1 MTLSRVLSCAVLLV
15 VASTSLAGGMTD
27 YKGYTDPAL
36 FTRMPGAFLSG
47 AGAFKESAF
56 DVYEFPVKSG
66 TKVEKVRVEG
76 RKAVYTYSFDR
87 AAGPVPSG
95 LQVKRNYQA
104 AAKQVGGEI
113 LHDSDGAYMNTTLR
127 ISKDGRETWVEVLTR
142 AATYYVT
149 IVERQEMKQ
158 DVVANADALKGSL
171 ARTGHVEVP
180 GIFFDF
186 GKADVKPESEPA
198 LREVAKLIQAS
209 PGLRLWVV
217 GHTDS
222 VGSAEGNVALAS
234 GRAAAVAAWLTGKLS
249 VDGRRLVPHGVGP
262 YAPVATNAT
271 DEGRAKNRRVELV
284 EIR

>member
-1 MTLSRVLSCAVLLV
+1 MKLSRPLARAVLLL
-15 VASTSLAGGMTD
+15 VAFPAFAGGMTD

-47 AGAFKESAF
+47 IGAFKETAF
-56 DVYEFPVKSG
+56 DAYEFQVKTG
-66 TKVEKVRVEG
+66 AKVEKVRVEG
-76 RKAVYTYSFDR
+76 RKTVYAYSFDR
-87 AAGPVPSG
+87 SAGPVPSG

-104 AAKQVGGEI
+104 AAKQIGGEV
-113 LHDSDGAYMNTTLR
+113 LYDADSAYMNTTLR
-127 ISKDGRETWVEVLTR
+127 VSKDGRETWVEVYTR

-158 DVVANADALKGSL
+158 DVVANADALKGGL

-186 GKADVKPESEPA
+186 GKAEVKPESEPA
-198 LREVAKLIQAS
+198 LREVAKLLQAS
-209 PGLRLWVV
+209 PGLRVWVV

-222 VGSAEGNVALAS
+222 VGSAESNVALAS
-234 GRAAAVAAWLTGKLS
+234 GRAASVAAWLTGKLS
-249 VDGRRLVPHGVGP
+249 VDGKRLLPHGVGP
-262 YAPVATNAT
+262 YAPIASNAT

>member
-1 MTLSRVLSCAVLLV
+1 MHLSRHLAVAALLLV
-15 VASTSLAGGMTD
+15 ASPAIAGGLTD
-27 YKGYTDPAL
+27 YKGYADPAL
-36 FTRMPGAFLSG
+36 FTRMPGAVLSG

-56 DVYEFPVKSG
+56 DAYDFQVKTG
-66 TKVEKVRVEG
+66 AKVEKVRVEG
-76 RKAVYTYSFDR
+76 RKTVYTYSFDR

-104 AAKQVGGEI
+104 AARQVGGEV
-113 LHDSDGAYMNTTLR
+113 LYDADSAYMNTTLR
-127 ISKDGRETWVEVLTR
+127 VVKDGRETWVEVYTR

-158 DVVANADALKGSL
+158 DVVANADALKGGL

-186 GKADVKPESEPA
+186 GKSDVKPESEPA
-198 LREVAKLIQAS
+198 LREVARLLQAS
-209 PGLRLWVV
+209 PGLRVWVV

-222 VGSAEGNVALAS
+222 VGSAESNVALAS
-234 GRAAAVAAWLTGKLS
+234 GRAASVAAWLTGKLS
-249 VDGRRLVPHGVGP
+249 VDGKRLVPHGVGP
-262 YAPVATNAT
+262 YAPVASNAT

>member
-1 MTLSRVLSCAVLLV
+1 MNLSRNLACAVLLL
-15 VASTSLAGGMTD
+15 VASPAFGAGLAD
-27 YKGYTDPAL
+27 FKGYADPAL

-47 AGAFKESAF
+47 VGAYKESAF
-56 DVYEFPVKSG
+56 DAYDFPVKNG
-66 TKVEKVRVEG
+66 AKVEKVRVEG
-76 RKAVYTYSFDR
+76 RKTVYTYSFDR

-104 AAKQVGGEI
+104 AAKRIGGEV

-127 ISKDGRETWVEVLTR
+127 IPKDGRETWVEVLTR

-158 DVVANADALKGSL
+158 DVVANADALKGGL

-198 LREVAKLIQAS
+198 LREVAKLLQAS
-209 PGLRLWVV
+209 PGLRVWVV

-222 VGSAEGNVALAS
+222 VGSAEDNVALAS
-234 GRAAAVAAWLTGKLS
+234 GRAASVVAWLTGKLS
-249 VDGRRLVPHGVGP
+249 VDGKRLVPHGVGP
-262 YAPVATNAT
+262 YAPVASNAT

>member
-1 MTLSRVLSCAVLLV
+1 MTSSRFLTRAVLLL
-15 VASTSLAGGMTD
+15 LAFPAFAAGMTD
-27 YKGYTDPAL
+27 YKGYTDPPL

-47 AGAFKESAF
+47 VGAFQEKEF
-56 DVYEFPVKSG
+56 DAYAFPVKTG
-66 TKVEKVRVEG
+66 AKVEKVRVEG
-76 RKAVYTYSFDR
+76 RKTVYTYSFDR

-104 AAKQVGGEI
+104 AAKQLGGEV
-113 LHDSDGAYMNTTLR
+113 LNDSDAAYMNTTLR
-127 ISKDGRETWVEVLTR
+127 VSKDGRETWVEVYTR

-158 DVVANADALKGSL
+158 DVVANADALKGGL

-186 GKADVKPESEPA
+186 GKSDVKPESEPA
-198 LREVAKLIQAS
+198 LREVARLLQAS
-209 PGLRLWVV
+209 PGLRVWVV

-222 VGSAEGNVALAS
+222 VGSAESNVALAS
-234 GRAAAVAAWLTGKLS
+234 GRAASVVAWLTGKLS
-249 VDGRRLVPHGVGP
+249 VDGKRLVPHGVGP
-262 YAPVATNAT
+262 YAPIASNAT
-271 DEGRAKNRRVELV
+271 DEGRTKNRRVELV

>member
-1 MTLSRVLSCAVLLV
+1 MNLSRSLARAVLLL
-15 VASTSLAGGMTD
+15 VASPAFGAGLAD
-27 YKGYTDPAL
+27 FKGYADPVL

-47 AGAFKESAF
+47 VGAYKESAF
-56 DVYEFPVKSG
+56 DAYDFPVKNG
-66 TKVEKVRVEG
+66 AKVEKVRVEG
-76 RKAVYTYSFDR
+76 RKTVYTYSFDR
-87 AAGPVPSG
+87 AAGPVPSP

-104 AAKQVGGEI
+104 AAKQVGGEV
-113 LHDSDGAYMNTTLR
+113 LNDSDGAYMNTTLR
-127 ISKDGRETWVEVLTR
+127 IAKDGRETWVEVLTR

-158 DVVANADALKGSL
+158 DVVANADALKGGL

-198 LREVAKLIQAS
+198 LREVAKLLQAS
-209 PGLRLWVV
+209 PGLRVWVV

-222 VGSAEGNVALAS
+222 VGSAESNVALAS
-234 GRAAAVAAWLTGKLS
+234 GRAASVVAWLTGKLS
-249 VDGRRLVPHGVGP
+249 VDGKRLVPHGVGP
-262 YAPVATNAT
+262 YAPVASNGT

>member
-1 MTLSRVLSCAVLLV
+1 MTLSRVLSRAVLLLL
-15 VASTSLAGGMTD
+15 ASPVLAGGMTD

-47 AGAFKESAF
+47 AGAYKETAF

-66 TKVEKVRVEG
+66 PKVEKDRVEG
-76 RKAVYTYSFDR
+76 RKTAYTYSFDR

-104 AAKQVGGEI
+104 AAKQIGGEI
-113 LHDSDGAYMNTTLR
+113 LHDSDAAYMNTTLR
-127 ISKDGRETWVEVLTR
+127 VSKDGRETWVEVYTR

-158 DVVANADALKGSL
+158 DVVANADALKGGL

-186 GKADVKPESEPA
+186 GKSEVKPESEPA
-198 LREVAKLIQAS
+198 LREVAKLLQAN
-209 PGLRLWVV
+209 PGLKVWVV

-234 GRAAAVAAWLTGKLS
+234 GRAAAVVAWLTGKLS

-262 YAPVATNAT
+262 YAPVASNAT